1 MTGIAAGALAFAL
14 EAKVSLTVSAQNLEG
29 QMSAILDLTIV
40 VLEGM
45 TIVILAGTVTVTAMI
60 AVLTMDMTTVA
71 ETITTTSVAGLRVTV
86 RQ

>member
-40 VLEGM
+40 VL
-45 TIVILAGTVTVTAMI
+45 AGTVTVTAMI